1 MALGV
6 DIIYGHMDHLAD
18 TVTDSLA
25 KAIKDKVD
33 TYANDNADVTAMNT
47 VAVSSNLVMV
57 VILHK

>member
-6 DIIYGHMDHLAD
+6 DIIYGHMDHKAD
-18 TVTDSLA
+18 TVTGSLA

-33 TYANDNADVTAMNT
+33 TYTNDNADVTAMNT
-47 VAVSSNLVMV
+47 VATSTNQVMV

>member
-6 DIIYGHMDHLAD
+6 DIIYGHMDHEAD
-18 TVTDSLA
+18 TVTGSLA

-33 TYANDNADVTAMNT
+33 TYTNDSDDVSAMNT
-47 VAVSSNLVMV
+47 VATSTNMVMV

>member
-6 DIIYGHMDHLAD
+6 DIIYGDMDHLAD
-18 TVTDSLA
+18 TVTGTLA

-47 VAVSSNLVMV
+47 VATSTNQVMV

>member
-6 DIIYGHMDHLAD
+6 DIIYGDMDHKAD
-18 TVTDSLA
+18 SVTGSLA

-33 TYANDNADVTAMNT
+33 SYANDNSDVTTMNT

>member
-18 TVTDSLA
+18 SVTDSLA
-25 KAIKDKVD
+25 KAVKDKVD
-33 TYANDNADVTAMNT
+33 SYTNDSDDVVQMNT
-47 VAVSSNLVMV
+47 VKYGSNQVMV

>member
-6 DIIYGHMDHLAD
+6 DILYGVMDHEAD
-18 TVTDSLA
+18 TVTGSLA

-33 TYANDNADVTAMNT
+33 TYANDNADVVEMNT
-47 VAVSSNLVMV
+47 VATSTNLVMV

>member
-6 DIIYGHMDHLAD
+6 DILYGDMDHKAD
-18 TVTDSLA
+18 TVTGSLA